1 VIYSACVALGVV
13 LALVATRLVPRDDG
27 APVDVVQKVRLAA
40 LVGAVLGA
48 YLFELPADLFG
59 WAPSGT
65 EPGTGHAILG
75 RTVLGGIL
83 GGWIA
88 VELTKL
94 RLGHRASTGDRFAL
108 PLAIGL
114 TFGRIGCT
122 LTGCCPGVPIDES
135 SPWARFS
142 TVHHDPPRFPATLLE
157 SWFHALAA
165 VAIVFAMRFD
175 LARGRRLGLYVA
187 SYALVRFGLEE
198 LRDDPEVL
206 LGLSYYQ
213 LLAVPLFALALFTI
227 VRRPAIEARD
237 ATEPPSG

>member
-1 VIYSACVALGVV
+1 MIYSACVALGVM
-13 LALVATRLVPRDDG
+13 LAVIAVRLVPPDDDT
-27 APVDVVQKVRLAA
+27 PLDVVRKVRLAA

-59 WAPSGT
+59 WAPSGV
-65 EPGTGHAILG
+65 EPGAGHAVLG

-88 VELTKL
+88 VELAKL

-122 LTGCCPGVPIDES
+122 LTGCCPGVPIDPS
-135 SPWARFS
+135 SPWARLS
-142 TVHHDPPRFPATLLE
+142 IVHRDPPRFPATLLE
-157 SWFHALAA
+157 SWFHVLAA
-165 VAIVFAMRFD
+165 IAIVVAMRFG

-187 SYALVRFGLEE
+187 AYALVRFGLEE
-198 LRDDPEVL
+198 LRDDPEVV

-213 LLAVPLFALALFTI
+213 LLALPLFGLALWTI
-227 VRRPAIEARD
+227 VRRRIDPER
-237 ATEPPSG
+237 